1 MRSDA
6 NAVPMGCKCRITAP
20 IGAIGIVFKINGYTT
35 GMFVKVHVQPG
46 AIIPPITFLADIS
59 LGDRL
64 SRNEKVSLRMVM
76 RKSKSTSKAAVVIGK
91 LVLGAVATV
100 AIGLSGCLVGP
111 DHIDPGAPFQ
121 CEWMPPLPP
130 GVSQSPNDSIAWWT
144 KFNDPVLT
152 SLVIRTTEQN
162 LTLGQAAE
170 RIAEARALRGIVRG
184 GLFPD
189 IDGISSYSRRKT
201 SGSGN
206 NFGLANFNP
215 PPFNFWSAGF
225 DATWEI
231 DVFGGVRRR
240 LQAADADVDVA
251 IEDHNDLLV
260 TLQGE
265 VGANYIQVRTL
276 QRRIQFVERN
286 IELQRQSLEITQS
299 RFDGG
304 ISDILDVEQ
313 AKVNLYTTEASLP
326 LLKQELELTY
336 HRLSVLMG
344 EPPSDL
350 SKQITPQQRFPIL
363 PQDIAVGLP
372 IELIR
377 QRPDIR
383 SAERQLAAQAA
394 RIGVAVSE
402 LYPRFTITGT
412 FTVDS
417 TKFSR
422 WFTSD
427 SIAYAAGPAMRWRL
441 LDFGRA
447 RSDIEVQRAR
457 WRGLVY
463 NYQNEVVTAAQE
475 VEDALTQYRYSLRR
489 AESLRNAAMA
499 ARSAAKTAEDKYNAG
514 NSAFINVLDAQRSQ
528 AELDDQAAAAEGDI
542 YLSVVSLYKAL
553 GGGWIDPFAVAPD
566 PTAVPA
572 GEIVEP
578 TPANPNGNN
587 NQDVP
592 LDDDLI
598 PDMPLPEGRLQ
609 PADAD
614 KLPPP
619 AAVDN

>member
-1 MRSDA
+1 
-6 NAVPMGCKCRITAP
+6 
-20 IGAIGIVFKINGYTT
+20 
-35 GMFVKVHVQPG
+35 
-46 AIIPPITFLADIS
+46 
-59 LGDRL
+59 
-64 SRNEKVSLRMVM
+64 M
-76 RKSKSTSKAAVVIGK
+76 RKSKSTSKAAVIIGK

-100 AIGLSGCLVGP
+100 SIGLSGCLVGP

-121 CEWMPPLPP
+121 CEWIPPLPP
-130 GVSQSPNDSIAWWT
+130 GVSQSPNDSVAWWT
-144 KFNDPVLT
+144 KFNDPILT
-152 SLVIRTTEQN
+152 SMIVRTAQQN

-170 RIAEARALRGIVRG
+170 RIAEARALRGIAVG

-189 IDGISSYSRRKT
+189 IDGTASYARRKT

-206 NFGLANFNP
+206 SFGLANFNP

-225 DATWEI
+225 DASWEI
-231 DVFGGVRRR
+231 DIFGGVRRR
-240 LQAADADVDVA
+240 VQATTADVDVA
-251 IEDHNDLLV
+251 IEDHNALLV
-260 TLQGE
+260 SLQGE

-276 QRRIQFVERN
+276 QRRVEFVERN
-286 IELQRQSLEITQS
+286 IELQRQSLKITED
-299 RFDGG
+299 RFAAGTV
-304 ISDILDVEQ
+304 SQLDVEQ
-313 AKVNLYTTEASLP
+313 AKSNLYSTEAGLP
-326 LLKQELELTY
+326 LLRQEMELAY

-350 SKQITPQQRFPIL
+350 SKQITPQQQFPML

-417 TKFSR
+417 TRFNR
-422 WFTSD
+422 WFTTD

-441 LDFGRA
+441 LDFGRV
-447 RSDIEVQRAR
+447 RSDIEAQRAR

-463 NYQNEVVTAAQE
+463 YYQNEVITAAQE
-475 VEDALTQYRYSLRR
+475 VEDSLSQYRYSIQR
-489 AESLRNAAMA
+489 AKSLREAALA
-499 ARSAAKTAEDKYNAG
+499 ARAAAEISEEQYKG
-514 NSAFINVLDAQRSQ
+514 GIIPFQTLLDAQRFQ

-542 YLSVVSLYKAL
+542 YLAVVSLYKAL
-553 GGGWIDPFAVAPD
+553 GGGWVDPFAVAPD

-572 GEIVEP
+572 GEIIEP

-587 NQDVP
+587 DQDIP
-592 LDDDLI
+592 LDDNLI
-598 PDMPLPEGRLQ
+598 PNIPVPKDALL
-609 PADAD
+609 PADA
-614 KLPPP
+614 LPPP
-619 AAVDN
+619 AAGGN

>member
-1 MRSDA
+1 
-6 NAVPMGCKCRITAP
+6 
-20 IGAIGIVFKINGYTT
+20 
-35 GMFVKVHVQPG
+35 
-46 AIIPPITFLADIS
+46 
-59 LGDRL
+59 
-64 SRNEKVSLRMVM
+64 MVI
-76 RKSKSTSKAAVVIGK
+76 RKSKSTSKAAVVVGK
-91 LVLGAVATV
+91 LVLSAVATV

-121 CEWMPPLPP
+121 CEYIPPLPP

-144 KFNDPVLT
+144 KFNDPILT
-152 SLVIRTTEQN
+152 SLVVRTAQQN

-189 IDGISSYSRRKT
+189 IDGIASYTRRKT

-206 NFGLANFNP
+206 SFGLSNFNP

-231 DVFGGVRRR
+231 DIFGGVRRR

-260 TLQGE
+260 SLQGE

-276 QRRIQFVERN
+276 QRRIEFVERN
-286 IELQRQSLEITQS
+286 IELQRQSLKITED
-299 RFDGG
+299 RFAAGTV
-304 ISDILDVEQ
+304 SQLDVEQ
-313 AKVNLYTTEASLP
+313 AKSNLYSTEAGLP
-326 LLKQELELTY
+326 LLRQEMELAY

-350 SKQITPQQRFPIL
+350 SKQITPQQQFPML

-417 TKFSR
+417 TRFNR

-441 LDFGRA
+441 LDFGRV

-463 NYQNEVVTAAQE
+463 FYQNEVVTAAQE
-475 VEDALTQYRYSLRR
+475 VEDSLSQYRYSIER
-489 AESLRNAAMA
+489 ARSLREAALA
-499 ARSAAKTAEDKYNAG
+499 ARAAAEISEEQYKG
-514 NSAFINVLDAQRSQ
+514 GIIPFQTLLDAQRFQ
-528 AELDDQAAAAEGDI
+528 AELDDQTAAAEGDI
-542 YLSVVSLYKAL
+542 YLAVVSLYKAL

-572 GEIVEP
+572 GEIIEP
-578 TPANPNGNN
+578 TPAVPNGNN
-587 NQDVP
+587 NPDIP
-592 LDDDLI
+592 LDDNLI
-598 PDMPLPEGRLQ
+598 PDLPVPKDALQ
-609 PADAD
+609 PADA
-614 KLPPP
+614 LPPP
-619 AAVDN
+619 AAGAN

>member
-1 MRSDA
+1 
-6 NAVPMGCKCRITAP
+6 
-20 IGAIGIVFKINGYTT
+20 
-35 GMFVKVHVQPG
+35 
-46 AIIPPITFLADIS
+46 
-59 LGDRL
+59 
-64 SRNEKVSLRMVM
+64 M
-76 RKSKSTSKAAVVIGK
+76 RKSKSTSKVAVVIGK
-91 LVLGAVATV
+91 LVLSAVAAV
-100 AIGLSGCLVGP
+100 GIGLTGCLVGP

-121 CEWMPPLPP
+121 CEWIPPLPP

-152 SLVIRTTEQN
+152 SLIVRTAQQN

-189 IDGISSYSRRKT
+189 IDGIASYTRRKT

-231 DVFGGVRRR
+231 DIFGGVRRR

-260 TLQGE
+260 SLQGE

-286 IELQRQSLEITQS
+286 IQLQRQSLKITED
-299 RFDGG
+299 RFAAGTV
-304 ISDILDVEQ
+304 SQLDVEQ
-313 AKVNLYTTEASLP
+313 AKSNLYSTEAGLP
-326 LLKQELELTY
+326 LLRQEMELAY

-350 SKQITPQQRFPIL
+350 SKQITPQQQFPML
-363 PQDIAVGLP
+363 PQDIDVGLP

-402 LYPRFTITGT
+402 LYPRFTITGS

-422 WFTSD
+422 WFTSN

-441 LDFGRA
+441 LDFGRV

-463 NYQNEVVTAAQE
+463 FYQNEVISAAQE
-475 VEDALTQYRYSLRR
+475 VEDSLSQYRYSIER
-489 AESLRNAAMA
+489 ARSLREAALA
-499 ARSAAKTAEDKYNAG
+499 ARAAAEISEEQYKG
-514 NSAFINVLDAQRSQ
+514 GIIPFQTLLDAQRFQ

-542 YLSVVSLYKAL
+542 YLAVVSLYKAL

-572 GEIVEP
+572 GEIIEP
-578 TPANPNGNN
+578 TPANPDGDNADANDGENN
-587 NQDVP
+587 KDIP
-592 LDDDLI
+592 LDDNLI
-598 PDMPLPEGRLQ
+598 PNLPVPKDALQ
-609 PADAD
+609 PADA
-614 KLPPP
+614 LPPP
-619 AAVDN
+619 AADAN

>member
-1 MRSDA
+1 
-6 NAVPMGCKCRITAP
+6 
-20 IGAIGIVFKINGYTT
+20 
-35 GMFVKVHVQPG
+35 
-46 AIIPPITFLADIS
+46 
-59 LGDRL
+59 
-64 SRNEKVSLRMVM
+64 MVI
-76 RKSKSTSKAAVVIGK
+76 RKSRSKSKIPVIIGK
-91 LVLGAVATV
+91 LVIGAVAT
-100 AIGLSGCLVGP
+100 ATIGLTGCLVGP

-121 CEWMPPLPP
+121 CEWIPPLPP

-144 KFNDPVLT
+144 KFDDPVLT
-152 SLVIRTTEQN
+152 SMIVRTAQQN

-184 GLFPD
+184 DLFPD
-189 IDGISSYSRRKT
+189 IDGIGSYTRRKT

-206 NFGLANFNP
+206 SFGLSNFNP

-225 DATWEI
+225 DATWEVDI
-231 DVFGGVRRR
+231 FGGVRRR

-260 TLQGE
+260 SLQGE

-276 QRRIQFVERN
+276 QRRIEFVERN
-286 IELQRQSLEITQS
+286 IQLQRQSLKITED
-299 RFDGG
+299 RFAAGTV
-304 ISDILDVEQ
+304 SQLDVEQ
-313 AKVNLYTTEASLP
+313 AKSNLYSTEAGLP
-326 LLKQELELTY
+326 LLRQEMELAY

-350 SKQITPQQRFPIL
+350 SKEITPQQRFPSL

-412 FTVDS
+412 FTVDT
-417 TKFSR
+417 TKFNR
-422 WFTSD
+422 WFTTE

-441 LDFGRA
+441 LDFGRV

-475 VEDALTQYRYSLRR
+475 VEDALSQYRYSIRR
-489 AESLRNAAMA
+489 AESLREAALA
-499 ARSAAKTAEDKYNAG
+499 ARAAAEISEEQYKG
-514 NSAFINVLDAQRSQ
+514 GIIPFQTLLDAQRFQ
-528 AELDDQAAAAEGDI
+528 AELDDQAANAEGDI
-542 YLSVVSLYKAL
+542 YLAVVSLYKAL

-566 PTAVPA
+566 PTAVPP
-572 GEIVEP
+572 GEVIEQP
-578 TPANPNGNN
+578 NPANPNGNGE
-587 NQDVP
+587 DIP
-592 LDDDLI
+592 LDDNLI
-598 PDMPLPEGRLQ
+598 PNIPIPENALR
-609 PADAD
+609 PADA
-614 KLPPP
+614 LPPP
-619 AAVDN
+619 TVD